1 VPVVCQTLGSELC
14 ITYAILETP
23 EVAGEGTETNLG
35 TGSCNSVLSCLPGGM
50 DHVVLDTGVAMA
62 KPTPLVSEMV
72 RRQEF
77 L

>member
-1 VPVVCQTLGSELC
+1 
-14 ITYAILETP
+14 
-23 EVAGEGTETNLG
+23 VAGEGTETNLG